1 MPLQVAGPMTP
12 PGSPPPGP
20 AVAPARIPT
29 AIRTGL
35 GQKQESKD
43 APPNKS
49 AGSVE
54 GEIALARFGLTK
66 TPLWHV
72 PHLQEAELRLTS
84 LTAMSKF
91 ESKSLEELRLEDYMI
106 GKHRDPSQFN
116 WSADMEIHSEQTQPK
131 SFQLRAALHE
141 LQLYE
146 KQCKLE
152 GKSIR
157 DAFASSYIKCHQ
169 DAGQHDIRS
178 KFYPQRFGVE
188 QFEFSV
194 SMGAAFSSFS
204 HEEMRMR
211 DYVGM
216 RSDGTESYLEQHKG
230 RFSSTLIAPRVDDAG
245 AAPVPKQNVVR
256 QSPRSFKR
264 CLKRSGEQ
272 TKRLLGVQ

>member
-1 MPLQVAGPMTP
+1 MPLQVAGPMAP

-49 AGSVE
+49 AGSLE

-66 TPLWHV
+66 TPLGAHV

-116 WSADMEIHSEQTQPK
+116 WSAQMEIHSEQTLPK

-141 LQLYE
+141 L
-146 KQCKLE
+146 
-152 GKSIR
+152 R
-157 DAFASSYIKCHQ
+157 H
-169 DAGQHDIRS
+169 
-178 KFYPQRFGVE
+178 
-188 QFEFSV
+188 
-194 SMGAAFSSFS
+194 
-204 HEEMRMR
+204 
-211 DYVGM
+211 
-216 RSDGTESYLEQHKG
+216 SDLGWAERG
-230 RFSSTLIAPRVDDAG
+230 R
-245 AAPVPKQNVVR
+245 
-256 QSPRSFKR
+256 
-264 CLKRSGEQ
+264 
-272 TKRLLGVQ
+272 